1 MNQTRRNI
9 LSGTVSSAMLSVAL
23 AAGLLQPR
31 SVAASALRTDLGNT
45 LRQLATTRPIMSEA
59 IHINA
64 PAIAVDG
71 ASFFFEF
78 SSVLPDVDTF
88 VVFVEQNPQPMV
100 AAFKLAP
107 EVLPMI
113 QMRIKVAKTSR
124 VLVLARSG
132 GKFYSNEKTVK
143 VTVGGCGAGFN

>member
-1 MNQTRRNI
+1 MNQSRRNI
-9 LSGTVSSAMLSVAL
+9 LRGTVSGAVLSVAL
-23 AAGLLQPR
+23 AAGLMRPR
-31 SVAASALRTDLGNT
+31 SAAASAMRADLGNA
-45 LRQLATTRPIMSEA
+45 LRQLATTRPVMSDA

-71 ASFFFEF
+71 ASFFLEF
-78 SSVLPDVDTF
+78 SSVLPDVD
-88 VVFVEQNPQPMV
+88 VLMVFVEQNPQPLV

-107 EVLPMI
+107 EVLPLI
-113 QMRIKVAKTSR
+113 QTRIKLSSTSR
-124 VLVLARSG
+124 VLVVARSG